1 LIESGGKEGQ
11 QVIPFVARP
20 EEVQKVIHEAIQR
33 SRSHGDFEGAPS
45 FTGVARELER
55 LEALWERGTLT
66 DEEFEA
72 QKRRL
77 LG

>member
-1 LIESGGKEGQ
+1 M
-11 QVIPFVARP
+11 
-20 EEVQKVIHEAIQR
+20 
-33 SRSHGDFEGAPS
+33 GDFESAPS

-66 DEEFEA
+66 NEEFEA